1 MVLSD
6 RSIREELEAGRLVI
20 DPVDDG
26 AIQPASVDLRLGK
39 EIRVFRSDQP
49 QAPERAL
56 AAQRRQV
63 IDVKQEMADLTE
75 QDEIDELNPFELGPG
90 TFVLG
95 VTLEEIRVPDYLVG
109 RLDGKSSLGRLG
121 LVVHSTAGFVDPGW
135 HGRLTLELSNLAKLP
150 INLYYRM
157 KVSQISFMRLT
168 TPAERPYGSRA
179 LGSKYQGQMGPTP
192 SRFFEDFLGARRS
205 SSDNPRR
212 TPATAAALRQW
223 LAGSEFQGSVS
234 RLAEALGVNLKTV
247 EDWVYGRRRPS
258 QKFWGKLHDVTGLDH
273 FRVNQLDMPPSES

>member
-20 DPVDDG
+20 DPVDDD

-56 AAQRRQV
+56 AAQRMQV

-75 QDEIDELNPFELGPG
+75 KMEIDELNPFELGPG
-90 TFVLG
+90 NFVLG
-95 VTLEEIRVPDYLVG
+95 VTLEEVRVPDDLVG

-135 HGRLTLELSNLAKLP
+135 RGRLTLELSNLARLP
-150 INLYYRM
+150 INLYYGM
-157 KVSQISFMRLT
+157 KISQISFVRLT

-179 LGSKYQGQMGPTP
+179 LGSKYQGQMEPTP
-192 SRFFEDFLGARRS
+192 SRFFENYPRSRR
-205 SSDNPRR
+205 NPRSGGR
-212 TPATAAALRQW
+212 PAPETAEALRSW
-223 LAGSEFQGSVS
+223 LAGSEFQGSVRRFS
-234 RLAEALGVNLKTV
+234 AALDVNLKTV
-247 EDWVYGRRRPS
+247 EDWVYGRSRPS
-258 QKFWGKLHDVTGLDH
+258 RRHWGKLHDLTDLPH
-273 FRVNQLDMPPSES
+273 FRVSQLDMPPSES